1 MTKGTDINRV
11 DYSEKG
17 GVVSYQR
24 FGVADNWL
32 YDTIEEAV
40 TADTDEQMDAS
51 YFAITCDECGEVLT
65 MVMNINDIVKKRNWL
80 STLL

>member
-24 FGVADNWL
+24 FGVADNWH

-65 MVMNINDIVKKRNWL
+65 MVMNINDIVKK
-80 STLL
+80 